1 MESASILWNLF
12 SVFLTGL
19 SYFALLAFILGLL
32 GKLIGYLRTPM
43 PWPEVVTPAPETEGG
58 AALRVAGDVLIF
70 PALFKA
76 DKFLWAG
83 ALAFHIGLAAI
94 LFRHLRYFT
103 YPVPAPVLYMESV
116 ALFFGYL
123 FGAATLFLFWR
134 RLALPRSLYISNI
147 PDYFALVLLG
157 AIAGT
162 GILVSYWLHAYLV
175 DVKAFTLGLLT
186 LHPVAPPK
194 HPLFLV
200 HYSLVLLL
208 LIYFPSS
215 KLLHAGGIF
224 FSPARNQPYQIQKAG
239 KRYVNPWDP
248 VVDGSPPAYSNM
260 NGHAQP
266 AASSQ
271 QSASD

>member
-1 MESASILWNLF
+1 MENSSTLWNLF

-19 SYFALLAFILGLL
+19 AYFAILAFTLGLL
-32 GKLIGYLRTPM
+32 SKLIGYLRTPM
-43 PWPEVVTPAPETEGG
+43 PWPEVVTPAPETESG
-58 AALRVAGDVLIF
+58 AALRVVGDVLIF

-76 DKFLWAG
+76 DKLLWVG
-83 ALAFHIGLAAI
+83 AWFFHLALAAI

-103 YPVPAPVLYMESV
+103 YPIPAIVLYMETV

-123 FGAATLFLFWR
+123 FGVATLFLFWR
-134 RLALPRSLYISNI
+134 RLALPRSLYISNV
-147 PDYFALVLLG
+147 PDYFALALLG
-157 AIAGT
+157 IIAGT
-162 GILVSYWLHAYLV
+162 GILISYWQHANLV

-186 LHPVAPPK
+186 LQPVAPPN

-200 HYSLVLLL
+200 HFSLALLL

-215 KLLHAGGIF
+215 KLLHAGGVF

-239 KRYVNPWDP
+239 KRYVNHWDP
-248 VVDGSPPAYSNM
+248 AIDGSPPGYSNI
-260 NGHAQP
+260 NVSAQS
-266 AASSQ
+266 AAANP